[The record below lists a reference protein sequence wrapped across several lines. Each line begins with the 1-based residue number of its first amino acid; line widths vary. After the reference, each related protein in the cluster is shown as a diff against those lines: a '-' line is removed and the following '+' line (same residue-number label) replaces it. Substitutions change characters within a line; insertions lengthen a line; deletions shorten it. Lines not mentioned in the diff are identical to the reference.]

1 MTRARCDVH
10 IDSIERSEVSRCATC
25 KRIGLEQR
33 IVKRVV
39 DVLLANGYA
48 LRVDDGEDYRPNE
61 PTTDRRA
68 ILAELAATDD
78 DTLET
83 VRTVDGS
90 VKRSFVRFVYGNSG
104 YDVIAD
110 YGMSLDSLLEPIT
123 DYASTLETR

>member
-1 MTRARCDVH
+1 VQGATF
-10 IDSIERSEVSRCATC
+10 RCATC

-123 DYASTLETR
+123 DYASTLETL

>member
-10 IDSIERSEVSRCATC
+10 VNAIERSEVSRCATC
-25 KRIGLEQR
+25 RRIAIEQR

-39 DVLLANGYA
+39 DALLANGYA
-48 LRVDDGEDYRPNE
+48 LRVDDGEDYRPFK

-83 VRTVDGS
+83 VKVIEGQT
-90 VKRSFVRFVYGNSG
+90 KRSFVRFVYGNDG

-110 YGMSLDSLLEPIT
+110 YGMSLDYLLEPIT
-123 DYASTLETR
+123 EYASTLETL